1 MDQSCGAQR
10 FHCGYCSVASPTL
23 EKRSPPGGNM
33 DQSCGAQSFHCGYCS
48 VASPRDHLQEVTWT
62 NCVEHKASL

>member
-10 FHCGYCSVASPTL
+10 
-23 EKRSPPGGNM
+23 
-33 DQSCGAQSFHCGYCS
+33 FHCGYCS

-62 NCVEHKASL
+62 NCVEHRGSTVVTVVLLALEITSRR